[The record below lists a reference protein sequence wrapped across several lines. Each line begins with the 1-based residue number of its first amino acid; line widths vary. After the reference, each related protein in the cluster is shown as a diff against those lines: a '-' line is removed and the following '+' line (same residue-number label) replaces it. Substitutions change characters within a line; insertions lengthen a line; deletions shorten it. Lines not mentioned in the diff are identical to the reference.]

1 MRQVTNS
8 RRSRNRNGRKSH
20 SSSKQH
26 SFDSNGPDVKVRGS
40 AGQVAEKYLALARD
54 ATTSG
59 DRIAAENYFQHAEH
73 YYRLSNPRQNNDG
86 ARQQGVDNESN
97 GSQPAQGQAGNGSA
111 QAMDRGGHQ
120 PSTQPNGQQPG
131 IQPDTQPSAQPATQ
145 PSTQPG
151 EKADT
156 QPSEKAGTQPGEKAD
171 TQPSKKAASKKVNG
185 TGQAKSGDSGDSGDE
200 AETKPETPDSGDSPA
215 T

>member
-8 RRSRNRNGRKSH
+8 RRSRNRNGRKAH

-54 ATTSG
+54 ALTSG

-86 ARQQGVDNESN
+86 AKQQDAANVGN
-97 GSQPAQGQAGNGSA
+97 GSQPAHGQPGNGSA
-111 QAMDRGGHQ
+111 QATDRGGRQ
-120 PSTQPNGQQPG
+120 PSAQANGRQPS
-131 IQPDTQPSAQPATQ
+131 IQPDTQPSVQPDSQPSAQPDTQ
-145 PSTQPG
+145 PSTRPG
-151 EKADT
+151 
-156 QPSEKAGTQPGEKAD
+156 
-171 TQPSKKAASKKVNG
+171 KKAVNKRG
-185 TGQAKSGDSGDSGDE
+185 NGAGKAADQATSDE
-200 AETKPETPDSGDSPA
+200 AETKPETPDSGDSAA

>member
-8 RRSRNRNGRKSH
+8 RRSRNRNGRKPH

-40 AGQVAEKYLALARD
+40 AVQVAEKYLALARD

-73 YYRLSNPRQNNDG
+73 YYRLSNPRPNNDG
-86 ARQQGVDNESN
+86 ARQQDAGN
-97 GSQPAQGQAGNGSA
+97 GSQPAQGQPGNGSA

-120 PSTQPNGQQPG
+120 PSTQPNGQQPN
-131 IQPDTQPSAQPATQ
+131 IQPSAQPNGQ
-145 PSTQPG
+145 PPSTQP
-151 EKADT
+151 DS
-156 QPSEKAGTQPGEKAD
+156 QPSAQPETKPSAQPGEQADNKPGNSAGQAADQAPDGDTSDEAD
-171 TQPSKKAASKKVNG
+171 TKPETS
-185 TGQAKSGDSGDSGDE
+185 DSGDS
-200 AETKPETPDSGDSPA
+200 AA

>member
-8 RRSRNRNGRKSH
+8 RRSRNRNGRKPH

-40 AGQVAEKYLALARD
+40 AGQVAEKYLNLARD
-54 ATTSG
+54 ALTSG

-86 ARQQGVDNESN
+86 AKQQGAGNAGN
-97 GSQPAQGQAGNGSA
+97 GSQPAHGQPGNGSA
-111 QAMDRGGHQ
+111 QAMDRGAPQ
-120 PSTQPNGQQPG
+120 PSAQPNGQQPS
-131 IQPDTQPSAQPATQ
+131 TQPSAQADSQ
-145 PSTQPG
+145 PSTKPSTKPG
-151 EKADT
+151 KKAD
-156 QPSEKAGTQPGEKAD
+156 KKPGDGA
-171 TQPSKKAASKKVNG
+171 
-185 TGQAKSGDSGDSGDE
+185 GQAADKATSDE
-200 AETKPETPDSGDSPA
+200 ADTKPETSDSGESAA

>member
-54 ATTSG
+54 ATISG

-86 ARQQGVDNESN
+86 ARQQGAGNVGN
-97 GSQPAQGQAGNGSA
+97 GSQPAQGQPGNGSA
-111 QAMDRGGHQ
+111 QAMDQSGHQ
-120 PSTQPNGQQPG
+120 PSTQPNGQQPSP
-131 IQPDTQPSAQPATQ
+131 QPDTQPSTQ
-145 PSTQPG
+145 PDK
-151 EKADT
+151 KADNK
-156 QPSEKAGTQPGEKAD
+156 PGNGADKAT
-171 TQPSKKAASKKVNG
+171 
-185 TGQAKSGDSGDSGDE
+185 GDE
-200 AETKPETPDSGDSPA
+200 AETKPETSDSGDSAA